1 MGWDPLNY
9 GVLRMWN
16 VMNDNYWM
24 IMQDPAQWI
33 ILLSWLLAAFVMAL
47 FCSKLTRLWTF
58 FGSVASFGIM
68 LAGLALA
75 SFAERGGVSIWI
87 DPTYLIPTIVAGVVM
102 CCLSYLGSPYAED
115 E

>member
-1 MGWDPLNY
+1 
-9 GVLRMWN
+9 
-16 VMNDNYWM
+16 
-24 IMQDPAQWI
+24 MQDPAQWI

-75 SFAERGGVSIWI
+75 SFAERGGASIWI

-102 CCLSYLGSPYAED
+102 FCLSYLGSPYAED